1 MRASLSWLKKYVNL
15 GAAMPAEI
23 ERVLPL
29 IGLGVESVEL
39 KGLPQLP
46 NIVVGEIL
54 STAPHPNADKLS
66 VCSVQ
71 TALNEPPRQ
80 IVCGAKNYKVGDRV
94 PVALPGA
101 VLPGDFK
108 IKRSKLRGIESDG
121 MMCSAKELGLGDDH
135 GGLLILDARPE
146 IGTPINHLFPEPDA
160 VFTLEIT
167 ANRGDCWSHLGVAR
181 ELAAWYGQPLQAP
194 APAANPE
201 LRLAPCAGHPL
212 TGLTVSSP
220 DCPYYTAWAV
230 HGVKIGPSPAW
241 LKRDLEAV
249 GLRSINNVVD
259 VTNWVML
266 ELGQPLH
273 AFDAAKIRGT
283 QLLVRP
289 AAAGEKITTLDGR
302 ERFLDP
308 SILVIADAERPLVVA
323 GVMGSIDA
331 EVDASTTDIVLE
343 SAWFQPGAVRRATR
357 LLGLHTDS
365 SHRFVRDVDPA
376 GVALAA
382 RRALDLILETAGGE
396 LVTHGIVHGAAPRGG
411 HVIEITADFVRERLG
426 FSVTDHDI
434 RGVFERLGFHVA
446 DGASGSHWR
455 VSVPS
460 ARGEVSRPIDLV
472 EEFLRLHGTGK
483 IPAAPVTVAGL
494 DRDDDPQSTFGLRA
508 AELLAA
514 QGFAE
519 CTHYTLRDTAELQK
533 WHADAVPALL
543 ALANP
548 LTAEMSALRPSLIPG
563 LLDALRLNADRG
575 NGLPKLS
582 ESGRVF
588 REHEGKLHEL
598 DAVAFVLPAS
608 SGERSWR
615 AAPAPDFFAAKAVS
629 TQLAARLLGADASAL
644 DFHPVGPRPLWQSGH
659 AAESGC
665 WVKQGFQIKT
675 GLVNPA
681 LTREKGLDAF
691 VFAGELLVRPDFL
704 ATPRARPRLQPFSA
718 YPSSSRDLAL
728 VVDSA
733 ASAESVRRDVEAAA
747 RAAVTLL
754 DSRAVAVESVALFD
768 LYTGAGLPDG
778 KKSLAFALRFRSL
791 ERTLTDDEINA
802 AFTALQQTLTASG
815 RYVIRA

>member
-1 MRASLSWLKKYVNL
+1 MRVSLSWLKKYVNL
-15 GAAMPAEI
+15 GAATPAEI

-29 IGLGVESVEL
+29 LGLGVESTEL

-54 STAPHPNADKLS
+54 SSAPHPNADKLS

-71 TALNEPPRQ
+71 TSPTEPPRQ

-108 IKRSKLRGIESDG
+108 IKLSKLRGIESAG

-146 IGTPINHLFPEPDA
+146 IGTPINQLFPEPDA

-181 ELAAWYGQPLQAP
+181 ELAAYYGQPLQVP
-194 APAANPE
+194 APVANPALQPPPIE
-201 LRLAPCAGHPL
+201 NPPV
-212 TGLTVSSP
+212 TVSSP

-266 ELGQPLH
+266 ETGQPLH
-273 AFDAAKIRGT
+273 AFDTAKIRRT
-283 QLLVRP
+283 QIIVRP

-302 ERFLDP
+302 ERTLDP

-331 EVDASTTDIVLE
+331 EVDAGTTDLVLE
-343 SAWFQPGAVRRATR
+343 GAWFQPGAVRRATR

-376 GVALAA
+376 GATLDA
-382 RRALDLILETAGGE
+382 RRALDLILETAGGA
-396 LVTHGIVHGAAPRGG
+396 VVPHAFVHGAPPRSG
-411 HVIEITADFVRERLG
+411 HVIEITPDFVRERLG
-426 FSVTDHDI
+426 FSVSDADI
-434 RGVFERLGFHVA
+434 RGVFERLGFHVT
-446 DGASGSHWR
+446 DGAAGSPWK

-460 ARGEVSRPIDLV
+460 ARGEVFRPIDLV
-472 EEFLRLHGTGK
+472 EEFLRLHGTDK

-494 DRDDDPQSTFGLRA
+494 DREDDPLATFGLRA

-519 CTHYTLRDTAELQK
+519 CTHYTLRDSAELHK

-548 LTAEMSALRPSLIPG
+548 LTSEMSALRPSLVPG
-563 LLDALRLNADRG
+563 LLDTLRLNADRG

-588 REHEGKLHEL
+588 REHEGKLFEL
-598 DAVAFVLPAS
+598 EAVAFVLPAS

-615 AAPAPDFFAAKAVS
+615 AAPAPDFYSAKALS
-629 TQLAARLLGADASAL
+629 TQLAARLLGADVAAL
-644 DFHPVGPRPLWQSGH
+644 DFQPVGPRPLWQSGH
-659 AAESGC
+659 AAESAC

-681 LTREKGLDAF
+681 LSQEKGLDGL

-704 ATPRARPRLQPFSA
+704 ARSHARPRLQPFSA
-718 YPSSSRDLAL
+718 YPPSSRDLAL
-728 VVDSA
+728 VVDA
-733 ASAESVRRDVEAAA
+733 TASAESVRRDVEAAA
-747 RAAVTLL
+747 RAAVKPP
-754 DSRAVAVESVALFD
+754 VAVESVAVFD
-768 LYTGAGLPDG
+768 LYTGTGLPEG

-791 ERTLTDDEINA
+791 ERTLTDEEVNA
-802 AFTALQQTLTASG
+802 AFTALQQSLTASSK
-815 RYVIRA
+815 YTIRA

>member
-1 MRASLSWLKKYVNL
+1 MRVSFAWLKKYVNL
-15 GAAMPAEI
+15 GATMPEEI
-23 ERVLPL
+23 RRILPL
-29 IGLGVESVEL
+29 IGLEVESVEF
-39 KGLPQLP
+39 KGLSPLP
-46 NIVVGEIL
+46 NVVVGEVL
-54 STAPHPNADKLS
+54 SSTQHPNADKLS

-108 IKRSKLRGIESDG
+108 IKLSKLRGVESQG

-135 GGLLILDARPE
+135 AGLMILDARPD
-146 IGTPINHLFPEPDA
+146 IGTPINALFPEPDA

-167 ANRGDCWSHLGVAR
+167 ANRGDCWSHVGVAR
-181 ELAAWYGQPLQAP
+181 ELAAYYGQPLQIPPLVAH
-194 APAANPE
+194 PE
-201 LRLAPCAGHPL
+201 SRLAPCTGHPL
-212 TGLTVSSP
+212 TGFTVSSP

-230 HGVKIGPSPAW
+230 RGVKIGPSPAW

-249 GLRSINNVVD
+249 GLRAINNVVD

-273 AFDAAKIRGT
+273 AFDAAKIRGS
-283 QLLVRP
+283 QILVR
-289 AAAGEKITTLDGR
+289 AAAVGEKITTLDGR
-302 ERFLDP
+302 ERVLDP

-331 EVDASTTDIVLE
+331 EVDAGTTDIVLE

-376 GVALAA
+376 SVALAA

-396 LVTHGIVHGAAPRGG
+396 LVPHGVIHGAPPRGG
-411 HVIEITADFVRERLG
+411 HVIEITPDYVRERLG

-434 RGVFERLGFHVA
+434 RGIFERLGFHVA
-446 DGASGSHWR
+446 DGSAGTPWHI
-455 VSVPS
+455 SVPS
-460 ARGEVSRPIDLV
+460 ARGEVARPIDLV
-472 EEFLRLHGTGK
+472 EEFLRLHGTDK
-483 IPAAPVTVAGL
+483 IPAASVSVAGL
-494 DRDDDPQSTFGLRA
+494 DREDDAQASFGLCA

-519 CTHYTLRDTAELQK
+519 CTHYTLRDGHELQK
-533 WHADAVPALL
+533 WHADASPALL

-548 LTAEMSALRPSLIPG
+548 LTAEMSHLRPSLVPG

-575 NGLPKLS
+575 NGFPRLS

-588 REHEGKLHEL
+588 REHEGKLYEL
-598 DAVAFVLPAS
+598 EAVAFVLPAS
-608 SGERSWR
+608 SGERAWH
-615 AAPAPDFFAAKAVS
+615 ATPAPDFYSAKALF
-629 TQLAARLLGADASAL
+629 TQLAARLLGADAAAL
-644 DFHPVGPRPLWQSGH
+644 DFQPIGPRPLWQTGH

-675 GLVNPA
+675 GLVSPA
-681 LTREKGLDAF
+681 LTKEKGLDSL

-704 ATPRARPRLQPFSA
+704 AQSRPRPRLQPFSA
-718 YPSSSRDLAL
+718 YPPSSRDLAL
-728 VVDSA
+728 VVDA
-733 ASAESVRRDVEAAA
+733 TAPAESVRRDVEAAA
-747 RAAVTLL
+747 RAAVKPP
-754 DSRAVAVESVALFD
+754 VAVESVNVFD

-791 ERTLTDDEINA
+791 ERTLTDDEVNA
-802 AFTALQQTLTASG
+802 AFTMLQQTLTATG
-815 RYVIRA
+815 RYAIRA

>member
-1 MRASLSWLKKYVNL
+1 MRVSLSWLKKYVNL
-15 GAAMPAEI
+15 GATAPEEI
-23 ERVLPL
+23 RRVLPL
-29 IGLGVESVEL
+29 IGLEVESVEL
-39 KGLPQLP
+39 KGLLPLP
-46 NIVVGEIL
+46 NVVVGEIL
-54 STAPHPNADKLS
+54 TSTQHPNADKLS

-71 TALNEPPRQ
+71 TGPNEPPRP
-80 IVCGAKNYKVGDRV
+80 IVCGANNYKVGDRV

-108 IKRSKLRGIESDG
+108 IKRSKLRGVESDG
-121 MMCSAKELGLGDDH
+121 MMCSARELGLGDDH
-135 GGLLILDARPE
+135 AGLLILDARPE
-146 IGTPINHLFPEPDA
+146 IGTPINALFPEPDA
-160 VFTLEIT
+160 IFTLEIT
-167 ANRGDCWSHLGVAR
+167 ANRGDCWSHVGVAR
-181 ELAAWYGQPLQAP
+181 ELAAYYGQPLQVP
-194 APAANPE
+194 APIVHPE
-201 LRLAPCAGHPL
+201 SRLAACAGHLL
-212 TGLTVSSP
+212 TGFSVSST

-230 HGVKIGPSPAW
+230 RGVKIGPSPAW

-273 AFDAAKIRGT
+273 AFDAAKIRGS

-302 ERFLDP
+302 ERVLDP

-331 EVDASTTDIVLE
+331 EVDASTTDLVLE
-343 SAWFQPGAVRRATR
+343 SAWFQPGAIRRATR
-357 LLGLHTDS
+357 LLGLHTNS

-376 GVALAA
+376 GVTLAA

-396 LVTHGIVHGAAPRGG
+396 LVPHFVVHGAPPRGG
-411 HVIEITADFVRERLG
+411 HVIEITPDFVRERLG

-446 DGASGSHWR
+446 DGSAGAPWK

-460 ARGEVSRPIDLV
+460 ARGEVARPIDLV
-472 EEFLRLHGTGK
+472 EEFLRLHGTDK
-483 IPAAPVTVAGL
+483 IPAAPVAVAGL
-494 DRDDDPQSTFGLRA
+494 DREDDPQASFGLRA

-519 CTHYTLRDTAELQK
+519 CAHYTLCDGAELQK

-548 LTAEMSALRPSLIPG
+548 LTAEMSHLRPSLVPG

-575 NGLPKLS
+575 NGFPKLS

-588 REHEGKLHEL
+588 REHEGKLYEL
-598 DAVAFVLPAS
+598 EAVAFVLPAS
-608 SGERSWR
+608 SGERSWHP
-615 AAPAPDFFAAKAVS
+615 APAPDFYSAKALS
-629 TQLAARLLGADASAL
+629 AQLAARLLGADVAAL
-644 DFHPVGPRPLWQSGH
+644 DFQPVGPRPLWQSGH

-665 WVKQGFQIKT
+665 WVKHGFQIKT
-675 GLVNPA
+675 GLVSPA
-681 LTREKGLDAF
+681 LTREKGLDGL

-704 ATPRARPRLQPFSA
+704 AQPRTRPRLQPFSA
-718 YPSSSRDLAL
+718 YPPSSRDLAL
-728 VVDSA
+728 VVDA
-733 ASAESVRRDVEAAA
+733 AAPAESVRRDVEAAA
-747 RAAVTLL
+747 RAAVQPLVT
-754 DSRAVAVESVALFD
+754 VESVALFD
-768 LYTGAGLPDG
+768 VYTGAGLPDG

-791 ERTLTDDEINA
+791 ERTLTDEEVNA
-802 AFTALQQTLTASG
+802 AFTALQQTLAAPG
-815 RYVIRA
+815 RYAIRT

>member
-1 MRASLSWLKKYVNL
+1 MRVSLSWLKKYVNL
-15 GAAMPAEI
+15 GAATPAEI

-54 STAPHPNADKLS
+54 TSAPHPNADKLS

-80 IVCGAKNYKVGDRV
+80 IVCGAKNYRVGDRV

-108 IKRSKLRGIESDG
+108 IKRSKLRGVESDG

-146 IGTPINHLFPEPDA
+146 IGTPINNLFPEPDA

-181 ELAAWYGQPLQAP
+181 ELAAYYGQPLQVP
-194 APAANPE
+194 APVTHLE
-201 LRLAPCAGHPL
+201 LRPPADGKPLA
-212 TGLTVSSP
+212 VSSP

-259 VTNWVML
+259 VTNWVMF

-273 AFDAAKIRGT
+273 AFDTAKIRGT
-283 QLLVRP
+283 QINVRP

-302 ERFLDP
+302 ERVLDP
-308 SILVIADAERPLVVA
+308 SVLVIADAERPLVVA

-331 EVDASTTDIVLE
+331 EVDSATTAIVLE
-343 SAWFQPGAVRRATR
+343 SAWFQPSAVRRATR

-376 GVALAA
+376 GVTVAA
-382 RRALDLILETAGGE
+382 RRALDLILETAGGA
-396 LVTHGIVHGAAPRGG
+396 LVDHAFVHGAPPRSG
-411 HVIEITADFVRERLG
+411 HVIEITPDFVRERLG

-446 DGASGSHWR
+446 DSAPGSHWR

-472 EEFLRLHGTGK
+472 EEFLRLHGTDK
-483 IPAAPVTVAGL
+483 IPAAAVTVSGL

-519 CTHYTLRDTAELQK
+519 CTHYTLRDNAELQK

-543 ALANP
+543 SLANP
-548 LTAEMSALRPSLIPG
+548 LTSEMSALRPSLVPG

-588 REHEGKLHEL
+588 REHEGKLYEL
-598 DAVAFVLPAS
+598 DAVAFVLPAT

-615 AAPAPDFFAAKAVS
+615 AAPAPDF
-629 TQLAARLLGADASAL
+629 
-644 DFHPVGPRPLWQSGH
+644 
-659 AAESGC
+659 
-665 WVKQGFQIKT
+665 
-675 GLVNPA
+675 
-681 LTREKGLDAF
+681 
-691 VFAGELLVRPDFL
+691 
-704 ATPRARPRLQPFSA
+704 
-718 YPSSSRDLAL
+718 
-728 VVDSA
+728 
-733 ASAESVRRDVEAAA
+733 
-747 RAAVTLL
+747 
-754 DSRAVAVESVALFD
+754 
-768 LYTGAGLPDG
+768 
-778 KKSLAFALRFRSL
+778 
-791 ERTLTDDEINA
+791 
-802 AFTALQQTLTASG
+802 SG
-815 RYVIRA
+815 RRRP

>member
-1 MRASLSWLKKYVNL
+1 MRVSLSWLKKYVNL
-15 GAAMPAEI
+15 GAATPAEI

-29 IGLGVESVEL
+29 LGLGVESTEL

-54 STAPHPNADKLS
+54 SSAPHPNADKLS

-71 TALNEPPRQ
+71 TSPTEPPRQ

-108 IKRSKLRGIESDG
+108 IKLSKLRGIESAG

-146 IGTPINHLFPEPDA
+146 IGTPINQLFPEPDA

-181 ELAAWYGQPLQAP
+181 ELAAYYGQPLQVP
-194 APAANPE
+194 APVANPALQPPPIE
-201 LRLAPCAGHPL
+201 NPPV
-212 TGLTVSSP
+212 TVSSP

-266 ELGQPLH
+266 ETGQPLH
-273 AFDAAKIRGT
+273 AFDTAKIRRT
-283 QLLVRP
+283 QIIVRP

-302 ERFLDP
+302 ERTLDP

-331 EVDASTTDIVLE
+331 EVDAGTTDLVLE
-343 SAWFQPGAVRRATR
+343 GAWFQPGAVRRATR

-376 GVALAA
+376 GATLAA
-382 RRALDLILETAGGE
+382 RRALDLILETAGGA
-396 LVTHGIVHGAAPRGG
+396 VVPHAFVHGAPPRSG
-411 HVIEITADFVRERLG
+411 HVIEITPDFVRERLG
-426 FSVTDHDI
+426 FSVSDADI
-434 RGVFERLGFHVA
+434 RGVFERLGFHVT
-446 DGASGSHWR
+446 DGAAGSPWK

-460 ARGEVSRPIDLV
+460 ARGEVFRPIDLV
-472 EEFLRLHGTGK
+472 EEFLRLHGTDK

-494 DRDDDPQSTFGLRA
+494 DREDDPLATFGLRA

-519 CTHYTLRDTAELQK
+519 CTHYTLRDSAELHK

-548 LTAEMSALRPSLIPG
+548 LTSEMSALRPSLVPG

-588 REHEGKLHEL
+588 REHEGKLFEL
-598 DAVAFVLPAS
+598 EAVAFVLPAS

-615 AAPAPDFFAAKAVS
+615 AAPAPDFYSAKALS
-629 TQLAARLLGADASAL
+629 TQLAARLLGADVAAL
-644 DFHPVGPRPLWQSGH
+644 DFQPVGPRPLWQSGH
-659 AAESGC
+659 AAESAC

-681 LTREKGLDAF
+681 LSQEKGLDGL

-704 ATPRARPRLQPFSA
+704 ARSHARPRLQPFSA
-718 YPSSSRDLAL
+718 YPPSSRDLAL
-728 VVDSA
+728 VVDA
-733 ASAESVRRDVEAAA
+733 TASAESVRRDVEAAA
-747 RAAVTLL
+747 RAAVKPP
-754 DSRAVAVESVALFD
+754 VAVESVAVFD
-768 LYTGAGLPDG
+768 LYTGTGLPEG

-791 ERTLTDDEINA
+791 ERTLTDEEVNA
-802 AFTALQQTLTASG
+802 AFTALQQSLTASSK
-815 RYVIRA
+815 YTIRA

>member
-1 MRASLSWLKKYVNL
+1 MRVSLSWLKKYVNL
-15 GAAMPAEI
+15 GAATPAEI

-29 IGLGVESVEL
+29 LGLGVESTEL

-54 STAPHPNADKLS
+54 SSAPHPNADKLS

-71 TALNEPPRQ
+71 TSPTEPPRQ

-108 IKRSKLRGIESDG
+108 IKLSKLRGIESAG

-146 IGTPINHLFPEPDA
+146 IGTPINQLFPEPDA

-181 ELAAWYGQPLQAP
+181 ELAAYYGQPLQVP
-194 APAANPE
+194 APVANPALQPPPIE
-201 LRLAPCAGHPL
+201 NPPV
-212 TGLTVSSP
+212 TVSSP

-266 ELGQPLH
+266 ETGQPLH
-273 AFDAAKIRGT
+273 AFDTAKIRRT
-283 QLLVRP
+283 QIIVRP

-302 ERFLDP
+302 ERTLDP

-331 EVDASTTDIVLE
+331 EVDAGTTDLVLE
-343 SAWFQPGAVRRATR
+343 GAWFQPGAVRRATR

-376 GVALAA
+376 GATLDA
-382 RRALDLILETAGGE
+382 RRALDLILETAGGA
-396 LVTHGIVHGAAPRGG
+396 VVPHAFVHGAPPRSG
-411 HVIEITADFVRERLG
+411 HVIEITPDFVRERLG
-426 FSVTDHDI
+426 FSVSDADI
-434 RGVFERLGFHVA
+434 RGVFERLGFHVT
-446 DGASGSHWR
+446 DGAAGSPWK

-460 ARGEVSRPIDLV
+460 ARGEVFRPIDLV
-472 EEFLRLHGTGK
+472 EEFLRLHGTDK

-494 DRDDDPQSTFGLRA
+494 DREDDPLATFGLRA

-519 CTHYTLRDTAELQK
+519 CTHYTLRDSAELHK

-548 LTAEMSALRPSLIPG
+548 LTSEMSALRPSLVPG

-588 REHEGKLHEL
+588 REHEGKLFEL
-598 DAVAFVLPAS
+598 EAVAFVLPAS

-615 AAPAPDFFAAKAVS
+615 AAPAPDFYSAKALS
-629 TQLAARLLGADASAL
+629 TQLAARLLGADVAAL
-644 DFHPVGPRPLWQSGH
+644 DFQPVGPRPLWQSGH
-659 AAESGC
+659 AAESAC

-681 LTREKGLDAF
+681 LSQEKGLDGL

-704 ATPRARPRLQPFSA
+704 ARSHARPRLQPFSA
-718 YPSSSRDLAL
+718 YPPSSRDLAL
-728 VVDSA
+728 VVDA
-733 ASAESVRRDVEAAA
+733 TASAESVRRDVEAAA
-747 RAAVTLL
+747 RAAVKPP
-754 DSRAVAVESVALFD
+754 VAVESVAVFD
-768 LYTGAGLPDG
+768 LYTGTGLPEG

-791 ERTLTDDEINA
+791 ERTLTDEEVNA
-802 AFTALQQTLTASG
+802 AFTALQQSLTASSK
-815 RYVIRA
+815 YTIRA